1 MSLKAKFDAEKASS
15 NLLQTGIVGDAVGY
29 HGEGEGSHRVI
40 GSSGDLVI
48 GKPLKPTP
56 FWDQLHPSPRKSS
69 AARGPRLGW
78 GGMGREGEG
87 RPIARIA
94 KIGNRRN
101 WKFLVALLFLVA
113 GATFGQSPTAA
124 ATIAPEGIPRDIARF
139 RAQQLKD
146 IRYRLSYT
154 ITPKAVSIE
163 GHEEL
168 RFVQNPDD
176 RGILPEWLDF
186 RDGSV
191 SKLTVNGQ
199 SAPAAIQ
206 NGHIELPARL
216 LKLDENVVEIDFTA
230 NVAPAGKAITRF
242 EDKDDGSE
250 YIYTLFVPMDADM
263 AFPCFDQPDL
273 KARFQLSL
281 DLPQGWTAI
290 SNTKNRA
297 SFVAHSLEGGEV
309 HAEPTTWFAE
319 TKPISTYL
327 FAFAAGPFKKVNDK
341 PGLPGLY
348 VRKSKFE
355 KAQAEAEAVQQITAD
370 GIKYLS
376 DYFAHPFPFPKYDM
390 VMIPGFAYGG
400 MEHAGATFLR
410 EESILFRTAPT
421 HSDRLNRDILL
432 LHELTHQWFGDLVTM
447 RWFDDL
453 WLKEGFAQYMAYYA
467 LNALKPNEN
476 VWKRF
481 YQAIKPAAY
490 AIDSTKGTTPIYQEI
505 PNLKDAK
512 SAYGAIVYSKAPGV
526 MKQLAFVI
534 GEEAFRDGLRLYLKE
549 HEYANAEWSDLVRA
563 FERTSKKSLGEWA
576 NAWIK
581 RRGMPQ
587 VDVEWSCNGNLLNH
601 FTLIQHDVLG
611 EGGIWPIVTTVRFN
625 RVDPSPSFVMKAELV
640 GEKKEFPLT
649 SVPCPKFVFANDED
663 FAYGRFLLDP
673 VSRSNV
679 IVQLGTFDVFKRT
692 LLWGSLWDS
701 VREAEMDPREYI
713 ELALQ
718 LLPKE
723 EDESLA
729 QSVIGRTITALHR
742 YVSPEIRKQL
752 VPKMETLAYDQMVHS
767 PSQDMRITWF
777 RALRG
782 VAETEKARRQLKDM
796 LSGKLTVPGVELR
809 PLDRWN
815 MVASLVALNDPDA
828 EAVLAAEEKRDP
840 SGDGKKY
847 AYMAKAAQPKADVKN
862 IYFDEYLHDASR
874 PEDWVEQSLGSF
886 NWWNQSELTFPY
898 LRPALDALPQVKRE
912 RKIFFLL
919 GWLNTFIGGQQS
931 EAAQKQV
938 HEFLQTA
945 ALDKD
950 LRLKILEVVDE
961 LDRTVK
967 IRARYK

>member
-1 MSLKAKFDAEKASS
+1 MDQSLRLRLKALPVLLKALPA
-15 NLLQTGIVGDAVGY
+15 LLTVLLMTATAQATA
-29 HGEGEGSHRVI
+29 
-40 GSSGDLVI
+40 
-48 GKPLKPTP
+48 
-56 FWDQLHPSPRKSS
+56 S
-69 AARGPRLGW
+69 AA
-78 GGMGREGEG
+78 
-87 RPIARIA
+87 A
-94 KIGNRRN
+94 
-101 WKFLVALLFLVA
+101 
-113 GATFGQSPTAA
+113 Q
-124 ATIAPEGIPRDIARF
+124 APEGVPRELARM
-139 RAQQLKD
+139 RAQRISD
-146 IRYRLSYT
+146 IRYQLSYS
-154 ITPKAVSIE
+154 ILAKAETVK

-168 RFVQNPDD
+168 RFAWRAAEAEGGGTQP
-176 RGILPEWLDF
+176 LWLDF
-186 RDGSV
+186 REGSI
-191 SKLTVNGQ
+191 SSLKVNGQ

-206 NGHIELPARL
+206 NGHVELPAKL
-216 LKLDENVVEIDFTA
+216 LQPNQNVVEIDFA
-230 NVAPAGKAITRF
+230 APVAPAGKAITRF

-273 KARFQLSL
+273 KARFRLSVIT
-281 DLPQGWTAI
+281 PPGWTVV
-290 SNTKNRA
+290 SNTYPN
-297 SFVAHSLEGGEV
+297 GGGGTG
-309 HAEPTTWFAE
+309 AEIMTQFAE
-319 TKPISTYL
+319 TQPISTYL
-327 FAFAAGPFKKVNDK
+327 FAFAAGPFKKVRAA

-348 VRKSKFE
+348 VRKSKLE

-376 DYFAHPFPFPKYDM
+376 DYFAQPFPFPKYDM

-453 WLKEGFAQYMAYYA
+453 WLKEGFAQYMAYHA
-467 LNALKPNEN
+467 LNALKPDEN

-490 AIDSTKGTTPIYQEI
+490 AIDSTQGTTPIYQEI

-534 GEEAFRDGLRLYLKE
+534 GDDSFRGGLRLYLKE
-549 HEYANAEWSDLVRA
+549 HAYANAEWSDLVHA
-563 FERTSKKSLGEWA
+563 FERTSKKQLGSWA
-576 NAWIK
+576 DAWIR

-587 VDVEWSCNGNLLNH
+587 VDVEWSCDGEGGDSLVHVKL
-601 FTLIQHDVLG
+601 TQHDVS
-611 EGGIWPIVTTVRFN
+611 GGDGLWPIGTKVFISDGENNNISRAEWQMATTRLGIEN
-625 RVDPSPSFVMKAELV
+625 QH
-640 GEKKEFPLT
+640 
-649 SVPCPKFVFANDED
+649 PCPGYVFANYED
-663 FAYGRFLLDP
+663 QAYGRFLLDP
-673 VSRSNV
+673 ASRKAV
-679 IVQLGTFDVFKRT
+679 AAGLGHIDDIFLRA

-713 ELALQ
+713 ELALR
-718 LLPKE
+718 LLPNEK
-723 EDESLA
+723 DESLA
-729 QSVIGRTITALHR
+729 QSIVGRTITALHR
-742 YVSPEIRKQL
+742 YVSPETRAQL
-752 VPKMETLAYDQMVHS
+752 GPKMEELSAGQMLHA

-782 VAETEKARRQLKDM
+782 AAETEKARGLLKAM
-796 LSGKLTVPGVELR
+796 LSGKLVVPGVELR

-815 MVASLVALNDPDA
+815 MVASLVALNDA
-828 EAVLAAEEKRDP
+828 EAGAVLAAEEKRDP
-840 SGDGKKY
+840 SGDGRKY
-847 AYMAKAAQPKADVKN
+847 AYMAEAARPAEAVKQK
-862 IYFDEYLHDASR
+862 YFDEYLHDTAR

-886 NWWNQSELTFPY
+886 NYWNQPELTLPF

-919 GWLNTFIGGQQS
+919 AWLNAFIGGQQS
-931 EAAQKQV
+931 AEARKQV
-938 HEFLQTA
+938 HAFLDTA
-945 ALDKD
+945 SLDKD

-967 IRARYK
+967 IREKYSGG